1 MKTVLFV
8 CFHNSGRSQ
17 IAEAMVNQWAQERN
31 LSVRAISAGT
41 VCGKVIN
48 PTVIE
53 AMNEIGISLTGQQPK
68 QIMPWHVNNAQKI
81 ITMHCGVDP
90 ENCPRRFLEV
100 AEDWAIEDP
109 AGKPIE
115 TVRAIRDQIEIKVK
129 RLLDDLRSET
139 DD

>member
-68 QIMPWHVNNAQKI
+68 QIMPWHVEQCTEDNHYALWR
-81 ITMHCGVDP
+81 G
-90 ENCPRRFLEV
+90 PRKL
-100 AEDWAIEDP
+100 P
-109 AGKPIE
+109 AP
-115 TVRAIRDQIEIKVK
+115 
-129 RLLDDLRSET
+129 LSRSG
-139 DD
+139 